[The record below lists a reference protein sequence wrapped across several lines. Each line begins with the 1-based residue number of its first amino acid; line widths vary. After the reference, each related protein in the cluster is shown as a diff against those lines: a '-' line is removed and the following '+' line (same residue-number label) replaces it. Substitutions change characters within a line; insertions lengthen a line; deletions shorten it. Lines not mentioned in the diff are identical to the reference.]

1 MARDITEGRGSSTPN
16 IGRAIAVDIGLN
28 ATAIWQNTGN
38 SFDCAIAGIPFL
50 TAIKDERPYERA
62 TAPFRKQ
69 QFDSQRDPGE
79 QSLSTWWLRSQ
90 SSFHAGEGI
99 LFYDPLANPYST
111 TIASN
116 SYRVKSS
123 YGVDIWK
130 QGQVT
135 LLHETNKGHIT
146 TAPIDAN
153 TRPAQT
159 MRSITW
165 SGTDGY
171 LLHDGY
177 DIDRIAADGTV
188 DHWVD
193 YSITDDPIY
202 ALCDDGNYAYWVTND
217 VKNGK
222 LDMRKKALSASSAS
236 TSTSMFTKTGIT
248 VTRAAMEYVKQ
259 RIVMAVN
266 NVIYEVQTN
275 ASTSTSMTT
284 VYTHPNTG
292 YIFTSIAESGTAV
305 YVAGFNGVQS
315 SIYKFTL
322 DTTTGA
328 MPTLTSAITAAELPV
343 GEKVFKIYE
352 YLGYLCIGTSKGI
365 RVASIGTDGSLTY
378 GPLLVETTNPCYD
391 FAARDRFVWCATG
404 VDSEPG
410 VIRIDLSNEIE
421 SLRFAYAHDIHY
433 DLYTLNVPHITTAC
447 AFIGATAQLAF
458 CIAAVTVGT
467 QITNKALSGGVITLA
482 TSSAHSL
489 NVGDIVY
496 IEGVGSPFDTTDYVG
511 NTIASTPSTTT
522 FTVTSAS
529 TATVASTAVSTS
541 TAIVKV
547 IGNTYAEHATNLRE
561 DGYIETG
568 LIRYNTLEPKN
579 FKRIISRG
587 NFDHG
592 SLTIQV
598 RDING
603 VLYDL
608 ITYDALIGSPE
619 VTITQPQ
626 GAQDAI
632 GLRFVI
638 SRDSA
643 SATEG
648 PTFKGYQLKAVPA
661 TPRSRLISIPLMNFD
676 TETDKYN
683 STIGYE
689 GRAIERLAAL
699 ENAESAGDVVTWQD
713 FRTGELAQCL
723 IEEVKF
729 TDITPPDKRLTGYG
743 GIITLTIRTV

>member
-1 MARDITEGRGSSTPN
+1 MARDITEGRST
-16 IGRAIAVDIGLN
+16 RAIAVDIGLN
-28 ATAIWQNTGN
+28 AQSIWQNTGN

-50 TAIKDERPYERA
+50 VAIKDERPYERA

-99 LFYDPLANPYST
+99 LYYDPLANPYST

-116 SYRVKSS
+116 SYRVKAS
-123 YGVDIWK
+123 YGVDIWTP
-130 QGQVT
+130 GQVT
-135 LLHETNKGHIT
+135 LLHDTTKGHIT
-146 TAPIDAN
+146 TAPLYTDG
-153 TRPAQT
+153 RSAQT
-159 MRSITW
+159 IRSITW
-165 SGTDGY
+165 NNTSGY
-171 LLHDGY
+171 LFHDGY
-177 DIDRIAADGTV
+177 DVDRISASGTV
-188 DHWVD
+188 DQWID
-193 YSITDDPIY
+193 YNAGTDDPVFAI
-202 ALCDDGNYAYWVTND
+202 CDDGTYAYWVTND
-217 VKNGK
+217 TKGGK
-222 LDMRKKALSASSAS
+222 LDVRKKELSAAATSA
-236 TSTSMFTKTGIT
+236 STSMFTKTGTT

-292 YIFTSIAESGTAV
+292 YTYTSITESGTAI

-322 DTTTGA
+322 DSTTGA

-343 GEKVFKIYE
+343 GEKVYKIYE

-365 RVASIGTDGSLTY
+365 RVASIGADGSITY
-378 GPLLVETTNPCYD
+378 GPLIVETSQPCYD
-391 FAARDRFVWCATG
+391 FAARDRFIWCATG
-404 VDSEPG
+404 VDGEPG
-410 VIRIDLSNEIE
+410 VIRIDLSNEID

-447 AFIGATAQLAF
+447 AFIGSTAQLAF
-458 CIAAVTVGT
+458 SIAAVAVGT
-467 QITNKALSGGVITLA
+467 QITNKALSGGVVTLA
-482 TSSAHSL
+482 TSSAHNL
-489 NVGDIVY
+489 NQGDIVW
-496 IEGVGSPFDTTDYVG
+496 IEGVGSPFDSGTPYTGETVV
-511 NTIASTPSTTT
+511 STPTATT
-522 FTVTSAS
+522 FTYTSAS

-541 TAIVKV
+541 SAIVKV
-547 IGNTYAEHATNLRE
+547 VGNVYNEHATNLRE

-579 FKRIISRG
+579 FKRVISRG

-638 SRDSA
+638 ARDAES
-643 SATEG
+643 TTQG
-648 PTFKGYQLKAVPA
+648 PAFKGYQLKAVPA

-729 TDITPPDKRLTGYG
+729 VDTTPPDKRLTGYG

>member
-1 MARDITEGRGSSTPN
+1 MARDITEGRGSSTAGV
-16 IGRAIAVDIGLN
+16 GRAIAVDIGLS
-28 ATAIWQNTGN
+28 AQSIWQNTGN

-123 YGVDIWK
+123 YGVDIWT

-135 LLHETNKGHIT
+135 LLHDTTKGHIT
-146 TAPIDAN
+146 TAPLADN
-153 TRPAQT
+153 SRSQQT

-165 SGTDGY
+165 SGINGY

-193 YSITDDPIY
+193 YAITDDPIY
-202 ALCDDGNYAYWVTND
+202 AICDDGNFAYWVTND
-217 VKNGK
+217 AKNGK
-222 LDMRKKALSASSAS
+222 LDMRKKALSAAATSA
-236 TSTSMFTKTGIT
+236 STSMFTKAGTT

-259 RIVMAVN
+259 RIVVAVN
-266 NVIYEVQTN
+266 NVVYEVQTS
-275 ASTSTSMTT
+275 ASTSTNMTT

-292 YIFTSIAESGTAV
+292 YVFTSIAESGTAV
-305 YVAGFNGVQS
+305 YVSGFNGVQS
-315 SIYKFTL
+315 SIFKFTL

-343 GEKVFKIYE
+343 GEKVYKIYE

-365 RVASIGTDGSLTY
+365 RIASIQTDGSLTY
-378 GPLLVETTNPCYD
+378 GPLIVETTYPCYD

-404 VDSEPG
+404 VDTNPG

-421 SLRFAYAHDIHY
+421 SLRFAYAHDIY
-433 DLYTLNVPHITTAC
+433 YTLEALNVPHITTAC
-447 AFIGATAQLAF
+447 AFIGATPQLAF
-458 CIAAVTVGT
+458 AHAAVTVGT
-467 QITNKALSGGVITLA
+467 QVTNKALSGGVITLT
-482 TSSAHSL
+482 TSSAHNL
-489 NVGDIVY
+489 NQGDIVY
-496 IEGVGSPFDTTDYVG
+496 VEGVGSPFDTTDYTG
-511 NTIASTPSTTT
+511 NVIVTTPTTTT
-522 FTVTSAS
+522 FTFTSAS
-529 TATVASTAVSTS
+529 TSTVAPTAVTS
-541 TAIVKV
+541 ATAITKV
-547 IGNTYAEHATNLRE
+547 VGNVYSEHATNLRLS
-561 DGYIETG
+561 GYLETG

-592 SLTIQV
+592 SLSILV
-598 RDING
+598 RSIDG

-638 SRDSA
+638 SRDSV

-648 PTFKGYQLKAVPA
+648 PIFKGYQLKAVPA

-699 ENAESAGDVVTWQD
+699 ENAESTGDVVTWQD